1 MTTDISS
8 DNVIQDFVNV
18 DKWRQ
23 YSITF
28 LNATYTKK
36 KELFFSMD
44 LENSWVSTH
53 LISTL
58 LGYDDHEEIGN
69 WRELI
74 LEEVG
79 QYIDRTERFR
89 KSQSHNLASQ

>member
-36 KELFFSMD
+36 KELFFFSGLREQLGLLTPD
-44 LENSWVSTH
+44 
-53 LISTL
+53 IYTL
-58 LGYDDHEEIGN
+58 LGYDDHE
-69 WRELI
+69 R
-74 LEEVG
+74 
-79 QYIDRTERFR
+79 
-89 KSQSHNLASQ
+89 